1 MNRPLLG
8 RIVPF
13 LFAFYAV
20 SFIAFAGYA
29 YASFSVSLF
38 LPALRWEYA
47 LKRGFV
53 FFMDYLIP
61 VHAAAIAVAASL
73 AAGSQAPR
81 AAGGPARPFNKV
93 ISSTV
98 ATFLVLAAGYT
109 VLYEG
114 VHPIAHRRL
123 SDMRYQ
129 SSLAREFLE
138 QARAAEKSADYRTA
152 VNAVDRYL
160 RVNPQDAKVREQ
172 RLVLLGKAAHQTAAE
187 AAPAPVV
194 AGLAE
199 SGDLDAQRLV
209 EKAQYY
215 TDLGDWMSA
224 HYYAQSAVALDPRR
238 VDALRLAAQA
248 MDQLGGV
255 SAQEELRRSGDLF
268 KQKKAAYQ
276 MLISGDIL
284 GAYYTF
290 SALAARYKDDPD
302 ILRYLAEAKS
312 KVAQTTFFLDEAQRV
327 GVLPGVLQI
336 LFIDHGEAEAT
347 TAVSIGKM
355 VELPGGD
362 AYFYDIEAIRYAA
375 NASILWHFTAPYGR
389 REGAA
394 ILMHCID
401 RNDARNQY
409 LPLYLQGSRPAA
421 DRAVLALRPGMAE
434 LRALSARR
442 DALADT
448 GLAELYGMRGELGS
462 LGMSRQELNV
472 EMTMRFLMPF
482 VFLIVSLFSVALGWA
497 FRLRSLGRL
506 PLFPAL
512 LTPLV
517 PVVLAVLTLLYVYA
531 HKVIAGFAVIAF
543 GLGAALIILG
553 VLQMVLLGLSLVMLA
568 GQSTQ

>member
-20 SFIAFAGYA
+20 SIVAFIGYA
-29 YASFSVSLF
+29 YISFSVSLF

-47 LKRGFV
+47 LKRGFI

-81 AAGGPARPFNKV
+81 AAGGPAQPFNRV

-114 VHPIAHRRL
+114 VYPDVHRRL

-129 SSLAREFLE
+129 SSLAREFLNQAKAGE
-138 QARAAEKSADYRTA
+138 QSGDYKSAL
-152 VNAVDRYL
+152 NAVDRYL
-160 RVNPQDAKVREQ
+160 GINPQDKKARE
-172 RLVLLGKAAHQTAAE
+172 RLLVLADKAAHQRKGE
-187 AAPAPVV
+187 PAPVV

-199 SGDLDAQRLV
+199 SETLDAQGLM
-209 EKAQYY
+209 EKAQFYF
-215 TDLGDWMSA
+215 TQKDWMSA

-238 VDALRLAAQA
+238 IDAQRLAAQA
-248 MDQLGGV
+248 SDEMGGV
-255 SAQEELRRSGDLF
+255 SALNDERMAGDLF
-268 KQKKAAYQ
+268 QQKKAAYQ
-276 MLISGDIL
+276 MLVSGNAL
-284 GAYYTF
+284 GAYYAF
-290 SALAARYKDDPD
+290 SVLADQNKNDSE
-302 ILRYLAEAKS
+302 ITRYLAEAKS
-312 KVAQTTFFLDEAQRV
+312 KVAETTFFLDEAQKV
-327 GVLPGVLQI
+327 GALPGVQKI
-336 LFIDHGEAEAT
+336 LFLDHGEAGAT
-347 TAVSIGKM
+347 EAVSIGKM
-355 VELPGGD
+355 VELPAGD

-375 NASILWHFTAPYGR
+375 NGSVQWHFTAPYGR
-389 REGAA
+389 RDGSA

-409 LPLYLQGSRPAA
+409 LPLYLQGTRPAV
-421 DRAVLALRPGMAE
+421 DRSVLALRPGLAE
-434 LRALSARR
+434 LRALSTRQ

-448 GLAELYGMRGELGS
+448 GLAELWRMRGELGAF
-462 LGMSRQELNV
+462 GMSRQGLNV
-472 EMTMRFLMPF
+472 EMTMRLLMPF
-482 VFLIVSLFSVALGWA
+482 AFLIVSLFSVAMGWA
-497 FRLRSLGRL
+497 FRMRAAGRL

-517 PVVLAVLTLLYVYA
+517 PIVLAVLTLLYVYA
-531 HKVIAGFAVIAF
+531 HRVIAGFSVLAF
-543 GLGAALIILG
+543 GLEAALIILG
-553 VLQMVLLGLSLVMLA
+553 VMQMVLLGLSLVMLA